1 MSESLVRLRHFMGL
15 LTSLNRRPL
24 SSSCIHQFASKFLR
38 HCFSCAGTSR
48 TNQPAHRQRVTSFPA
63 YINGHLVS
71 RTTDTAGFHFHAT
84 RRILQR
90 LLKHIERLPF
100 LPGLNKVKTIVY
112 YTLGQA
118 SVSLQH

>member
-48 TNQPAHRQRVTSFPA
+48 TNQPAHRQRVTSFPT

-71 RTTDTAGFHFHAT
+71 RTTDTAGFPFPPQRCLLHTLLHPMP
-84 RRILQR
+84 RI
-90 LLKHIERLPF
+90 PF
-100 LPGLNKVKTIVY
+100 LP
-112 YTLGQA
+112 
-118 SVSLQH
+118 SP